1 MERVAEVLREAQ
13 AAGLLI
19 QAEGDR
25 LLVRGP
31 QRLQAVAQEV
41 LRHKLEIL
49 ALLATEH
56 DEIAWRVTR
65 MREQILPG
73 KPIPFLVAQAS
84 PEGPG
89 QCLSCG
95 EELAP
100 EERVRCQWCVR
111 AAQQALGWD
120 EQGRTV

>member
-1 MERVAEVLREAQ
+1 MERVASVLREAR

-49 ALLATEH
+49 ALLATER
-56 DEIAWRVTR
+56 DEIAWRTAR
-65 MREQILPG
+65 MNAQILPG
-73 KPIPFLVAQAS
+73 KPIPFLVARANS
-84 PEGPG
+84 TRPG

-95 EELAP
+95 GALTPA
-100 EERVRCQWCVR
+100 ERVRCQWCVR
-111 AAQQALGWD
+111 AAQRVLGWD
-120 EQGRTV
+120 EEERIL

>member
-1 MERVAEVLREAQ
+1 MERVAVVLREAQ
-13 AAGLLI
+13 AAGLVI

-31 QRLQAVAQEV
+31 KQLQAVAEEV
-41 LRHKLEIL
+41 LRHKPEIL
-49 ALLATEH
+49 ALLAMERE
-56 DEIAWRVTR
+56 EIARRTAR
-65 MREQILPG
+65 MQAQIPPG
-73 KPIPFLVAQAS
+73 KPIPVLVAQES
-84 PEGPG
+84 QVGLG

-100 EERVRCQWCVR
+100 DQRVRCHWCVR

-120 EQGRTV
+120 EHERIA

>member
-65 MREQILPG
+65 MRGQAQLG
-73 KPIPFLVAQAS
+73 KPIPFLVARPGHAGS
-84 PEGPG
+84 G

-95 EELAP
+95 EDLMQG
-100 EERVRCQWCVR
+100 ERVRCQWCVR
-111 AAQQALGWD
+111 AVQQVLGWD
-120 EQGRTV
+120 EKGSIL